1 MSGVLTSLLLFII
14 VVLIIISLM
23 SRISSTRDSLQQIW
37 KNKSDQQPAM
47 DQQPR
52 LAPVFVIS
60 SVHNETERIVSQVL
74 AEAGFDVVNFAD
86 PFIQVHIIFAQKLC
100 K

>member
-23 SRISSTRDSLQQIW
+23 SRITSRDSLQQIW

-74 AEAGFDVVNFAD
+74 AGAGFDVVNFAD

>member
-1 MSGVLTSLLLFII
+1 MSGVLTSLLLFIT

-23 SRISSTRDSLQQIW
+23 SRISSRDSLQQIW

>member
-14 VVLIIISLM
+14 VVLIIISLL
-23 SRISSTRDSLQQIW
+23 SRISTRDSSQQIW

>member
-23 SRISSTRDSLQQIW
+23 SRITSRDSLQQIW

-60 SVHNETERIVSQVL
+60 SVHNETERVVSQVL

>member
-23 SRISSTRDSLQQIW
+23 SRITSRDSLQQIW